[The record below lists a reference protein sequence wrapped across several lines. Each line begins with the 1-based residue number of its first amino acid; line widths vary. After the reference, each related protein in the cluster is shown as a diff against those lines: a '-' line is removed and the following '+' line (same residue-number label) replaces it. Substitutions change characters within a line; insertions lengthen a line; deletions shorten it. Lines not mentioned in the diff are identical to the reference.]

1 MEYRAKDPVVLL
13 GIARI
18 GFLSLSEK
26 IKLLKNIDSDSSL
39 ALLSISELEHLCG
52 RRLRV
57 RNWDGALNVR
67 AAAQEA
73 KILELKRIG
82 YALYFDAAYPA
93 LLREIPDAPF
103 MLFYTGEISVLS
115 GKTVSVV
122 GTRLISADGKKA
134 ASDFAYAAAEDGVT
148 VISGLAFG
156 ADGAAHSGAVDAY
169 YDALE
174 NGANLPEGRT
184 AAVLPCGCDTVQP
197 LSHVKLARRILA
209 SGGCLVSEYVPGV
222 LGERWRFVHRNRI
235 VAALSPATVI
245 IQAANGSGA
254 LITAQYALEYG
265 RDVVFHEAAFSDAA
279 KKLAAAQKKRL
290 EKDFALGRISR
301 TKLESC
307 PEKYLDAGAPVIKD
321 YRDFCAC
328 IRERPGERSVPE
340 GARDGAEQEL
350 HF

>member
-1 MEYRAKDPVVLL
+1 MDYHEKDPAVLV

-26 IKLLKNIDSDSSL
+26 IKLLKNIDSASSL
-39 ALLSISELEHLCG
+39 ALISIAELEALCG

-57 RNWDGALNVR
+57 RNWDGELNVR
-67 AAAQEA
+67 AAVQEA

-82 YALYFDAAYPA
+82 AALYCDAAYPA

-103 MLFYTGEISVLS
+103 MLFYTGDISVLG

-122 GTRLISADGKKA
+122 GTRQISADGIVA
-134 ASDFAYAAAEDGVT
+134 ARDFAYAAAEDGVT

-174 NGANLPEGRT
+174 NGAELPAGRT
-184 AAVLPCGCDTVQP
+184 AAALPCGCDTVQP
-197 LSHVKLARRILA
+197 ASHVKLARRILS

-265 RDVVFHEAAFSDAA
+265 RDVVFHQAAFSESA

-301 TKLESC
+301 AKLESC
-307 PEKYLDAGAPVIKD
+307 PEKYLDAGAPVVKD

-328 IRERPGERSVPE
+328 LRERPGERSALT
-340 GARDGAEQEL
+340 GDSDAARQEL
-350 HF
+350 PF